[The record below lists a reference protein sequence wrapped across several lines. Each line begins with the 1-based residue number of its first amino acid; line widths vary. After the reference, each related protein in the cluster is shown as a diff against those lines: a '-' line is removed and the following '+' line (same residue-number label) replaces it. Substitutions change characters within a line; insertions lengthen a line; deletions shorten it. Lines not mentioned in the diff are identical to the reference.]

1 MEEMTCKEIA
11 RLIEWL
17 KSKGHTPTK
26 SLLALSISASN
37 ENGLAVTPTKATPQ
51 AKNQKASRKPY
62 SGCHLDYNPSKA
74 LKSREE
80 V

>member
-37 ENGLAVTPTKATPQ
+37 ENGL
-51 AKNQKASRKPY
+51 R
-62 SGCHLDYNPSKA
+62 
-74 LKSREE
+74 
-80 V
+80 